1 MSNDMTNKMTKLYK
15 ENRGFLLFVIL
26 MSVFKSA
33 VADWNTVPTGSMKPT
48 IIEGD
53 RIWINKLAYDVRIP
67 FTHTSLMK
75 LADPQRGDVIIF
87 DSEVSDIRLVKR
99 VVGVPGD
106 VIALDNNVLYI
117 NGEKLDYETADAN
130 NVYQDR
136 KENLAGVEHFIR
148 VHNRGSQLSSFSPV
162 TVPEGHYLAMGDNR
176 DNSSDSRVIGFVPR
190 KEIIGKTETV
200 VMSLNYDNNYLPRA
214 ERFFHTL

>member
-1 MSNDMTNKMTKLYK
+1 MSNYMTNKMVKLYK

-48 IIEGD
+48 IVEGD
-53 RIWINKLAYDVRIP
+53 RIWVNKLAYDVRIP
-67 FTHTSLMK
+67 FTHTSLIK

-106 VIALDNNVLYI
+106 IIALDNNVLYI
-117 NGEKLDYETADAN
+117 NGEMLDYETADSN

-148 VHNRGSQLSSFSPV
+148 VHKQASQLSSFSPV
-162 TVPEGHYLAMGDNR
+162 KVPEGHYLAMGDNR

-190 KEIIGKTETV
+190 EEIIGKTETV
-200 VMSLNYDNNYLPRA
+200 VMSLNYDNYYLPRA

>member
-1 MSNDMTNKMTKLYK
+1 MTNKMTKLYK